1 MPKLFKHI
9 ALLALASLLV
19 GSCIEND
26 IPYPLIFGEIIEFEV
41 DGQTGE
47 AQIDATARTIS
58 IEVADSVDLAHLRV
72 SRFSINPEAKA
83 PIQKGDI
90 VSCVDSLPIVLETY
104 QQYRWVIRAK
114 QPFTPSV
121 RIGGQLG
128 EPVFDGDTIRVSVAS
143 VAKATIEELRLG
155 AGAPTYHPNITE
167 ISNLFEP
174 VEIVVTSY
182 GRTKRYVLVV
192 SRGGNI
198 AIPSITDFQVDG
210 QLGEAQIDAKQRSID
225 LEVSESTDLQ
235 HLRLAKLTLSEA
247 DATASVAVGDEIS
260 CVDSLLFSVFDV
272 DSEEFRWVL
281 RTKQQHTPMV
291 RLYGQLGAFTISNDT
306 IRVIV
311 DNMAAA
317 RVEELRLAPGKPI
330 YTPDPFGIADFTQPI
345 DIDVSS
351 YGKTH
356 RYTLVVIEC
365 SGSVI
370 SVRTK
375 QAEPSYTTATLWA
388 SIECCEAVQPY
399 FEYRQQGETDWQ
411 STTPGH
417 IDAGAWEYSA
427 TLDALS
433 MGTTY
438 EYRAVA
444 GSKTGSVLT
453 FDTKP
458 DPVISIS
465 TGTAEPSYTTCT
477 LRASI
482 ECREA
487 VQTYF
492 EYRQQGATNW
502 LSTMLNTV
510 DAGAVE
516 HTATIDGLSMGTTYE
531 YRAVAKSTV
540 SQHHGN
546 EQTFS
551 TTPNPV
557 ETISTGAATP
567 SLRTAEL
574 NGSISCREDVQVQF
588 EYRKHGET
596 LWQSTPASNIAAGIN
611 IPLTATINGLEPE
624 TTYEFRA
631 VATSNVGQHHG
642 NVVEFTTLSQVAS
655 ISTGAADPWAKFAH
669 VSAEVECREAIPM
682 GLVYRKQGE
691 STWIETATPMG
702 TVGANTYTITI
713 TALQPNTTYEYH
725 AIAKTNVGYQ
735 NGDILTFRTEAAPTV
750 PNLGFDDWCSEGISG
765 GVAWTI
771 PYTHWK
777 PWRDG
782 GAEFWITKNRWLHQ
796 DISNISPQQR
806 RDSNTTPDD
815 NSKRGKAVKMET
827 VRNQGEKALIDWGG
841 VIPGCIFTGT
851 IGERGSGGKE
861 WQSVKM
867 GQPYTGRPTTLSGWY
882 KYAPQTI
889 DRHLDKADYAE
900 GAQHVGKMDQG
911 RIFIYLVDWSK
922 RAEKYLN
929 DGHTPAA
936 NEIVAFGEFMPSG
949 TTTTYTQFNIKL
961 KYPENKKN
969 VMPTHIIIYATSSR
983 YGHWLTGGEGS
994 TLWIDEFEL
1003 GFDYVP

>member
-58 IEVADSVDLAHLRV
+58 IEVADTIDLSKMRITRFRIGPKEAHSVIAEG
-72 SRFSINPEAKA
+72 SSISC
-83 PIQKGDI
+83 IDSTDI
-90 VSCVDSLPIVLETY
+90 LVETY
-104 QQYRWVIRAK
+104 QLYRWVLHAK

-121 RIGGQLG
+121 RLRGQID
-128 EPVFDGDTIRVSVAS
+128 EAQFDGDTIRVSVSS
-143 VAKATIEELRLG
+143 VSQTAIEELRL
-155 AGAPTYHPNITE
+155 APGNPVYTPALDE
-167 ISNLFEP
+167 ISVFRQT
-174 VEIVVTSY
+174 VEILVKNY

-192 SRGGNI
+192 KRGGDI
-198 AIPSITDFQVDG
+198 TIPSIEQFEVEG
-210 QLGEAQIDAKQRSID
+210 QLGNAQIDAKQRSID

-235 HLRLAKLTLSEA
+235 QLRITALEFSEA
-247 DATASVAVGDEIS
+247 NASASVAVGDEIS
-260 CVDSLLFSVFDV
+260 CMDSLLFSVFDV
-272 DSEEFRWVL
+272 DGEEFRWVL

-291 RLYGQLGAFTISNDT
+291 RLRGQLGEFTINNDT

-311 DNMAAA
+311 DDMAAA
-317 RVEELRLAPGKPI
+317 RVEELRLGPGKPT
-330 YTPDPFGIADFTQPI
+330 YSPDPFGIADFSAPV
-345 DIDVSS
+345 DIDVNS
-351 YGKTH
+351 YGQTK

-375 QAEPSYTTATLWA
+375 QAEPSYTTAKLWGN
-388 SIECCEAVQPY
+388 IECCEAVQPY
-399 FEYRQQGETDWQ
+399 FEYRPEGETNWQ
-411 STTPGH
+411 ASAPGH
-417 IDAGAWEYSA
+417 VDAGAWEYTA
-427 TLDALS
+427 TLNGLS
-433 MGTTY
+433 MGITY
-438 EYRAVA
+438 EYRVRVGDKA
-444 GSKTGSVLT
+444 GEIRT
-453 FDTKP
+453 FTTTP
-458 DPVISIS
+458 TPVETIS
-465 TGTAEPSYTTCT
+465 TGAAEPGYTTAT
-477 LRASI
+477 LHADI

-492 EYRQQGATNW
+492 VYRVQNTTNW
-502 LSTMLNTV
+502 RTTTPDNV
-510 DAGAVE
+510 EAGTWQP
-516 HTATIDGLSMGTTYE
+516 TATIDGLSMGTTYE
-531 YRAVAKSTV
+531 YRALATSSVG
-540 SQHHGN
+540 QHQG
-546 EQTFS
+546 QLLTF
-551 TTPNPV
+551 TTKPNPV
-557 ETISTGAATP
+557 KTISTDAAEP
-567 SLRTAEL
+567 SIYTAVL
-574 NGSISCREDVQVQF
+574 NGSVECLEDVQVHF
-588 EYRKHGET
+588 EHRKQGESA
-596 LWQSTPASNIAAGIN
+596 WQQTATSTIAAGN
-611 IPLTATINGLEPE
+611 ASFTATIDGLQPGTRCE
-624 TTYEFRA
+624 YRA
-631 VATSNVGQHHG
+631 VATSNIGLHHG
-642 NVVEFTTLSQVAS
+642 SVVSFITEPLVSKGT
-655 ISTGAADPWAKFAH
+655 ADPWAKFAH
-669 VSAEVECREAIPM
+669 VSAQVESANSVPVGME
-682 GLVYRKQGE
+682 YRLSGA
-691 STWIETATPMG
+691 STWTPTATQMSIANNQP
-702 TVGANTYTITI
+702 NTYTFTI
-713 TALQPNTTYEYH
+713 TGLQPNTTYEFR
-725 AIAKTNVGYQ
+725 AVAAGKQGEISQFTTEMAKQ
-735 NGDILTFRTEAAPTV
+735 L
-750 PNLGFDDWCSEGISG
+750 PNTGFDDWCSEGISG
-765 GVAWTI
+765 GVAWSI

-777 PWRDG
+777 PWLDG

-911 RIFIYLVDWSK
+911 RIFIYLVDWNK

-929 DGHTPAA
+929 DGQTPDA

-949 TTTTYTQFNIKL
+949 TTSTYTQFNIKL
-961 KYPENKKN
+961 KYSKTN
-969 VMPTHIIIYATSSR
+969 VKPTHIIIYATSSL

>member
-41 DGQTGE
+41 DGQIGE
-47 AQIDATARTIS
+47 AQIDASTRTIS
-58 IEVADSVDLAHLRV
+58 IEVADSVDLTQLRV

-83 PIQKGDI
+83 PIQQGSI
-90 VSCVDSLPIVLETY
+90 ISCIDSLPIVLETY
-104 QQYRWVIRAK
+104 QFYRWVLRTK
-114 QPFTPSV
+114 QPFAPVV
-121 RIGGQLG
+121 RFMGQQG
-128 EPVFDGDTIRVSVAS
+128 EAQFDGDTIRVSVSS
-143 VAKATIEELRLG
+143 VSQTAIEELRL
-155 AGAPTYHPNITE
+155 APGNPVYTPALDE
-167 ISNLFEP
+167 ISDFRQT
-174 VEIVVTSY
+174 VEILVKNY

-192 SRGGNI
+192 SRISGYP
-198 AIPSITDFQVDG
+198 IPSIEQFEVED
-210 QLGEAQIDAKQRSID
+210 QLGEAQIDVKQRSISI
-225 LEVSESTDLQ
+225 EVSESTDLQ

-272 DSEEFRWVL
+272 DGEEYPWKL
-281 RTKQQHTPMV
+281 YTKQQYTPVV
-291 RLYGQLGAFTISNDT
+291 RLKGQLGNFTINNDT

-317 RVEELRLAPGKPI
+317 RVEELRLAPGKPT
-330 YTPDPFGIADFTQPI
+330 YTPDPFGITDFTQPI

-351 YGKTH
+351 YGKTK

-399 FEYRQQGETDWQ
+399 FEYRPLGDTDWQ

-417 IDAGAWEYSA
+417 IEAGAWDYTA

-465 TGTAEPSYTTCT
+465 TGAAEPSYTTCT

-487 VQTYF
+487 VQCYF
-492 EYRQQGATNW
+492 EYRPEGATNW
-502 LSTMLNTV
+502 LSTTLNTV

-516 HTATIDGLSMGTTYE
+516 YTATIDGLSMGTTYE
-531 YRAVAKSTV
+531 YRAVAKSAV
-540 SQHHGN
+540 SQHQGN

-557 ETISTGAATP
+557 ESISTGAATP

-596 LWQSTPASNIAAGIN
+596 LWQSTPASNIAAGID
-611 IPLTATINGLEPE
+611 IPLTATISGLEPE
-624 TTYEFRA
+624 TTYEYRA
-631 VATSNVGQHHG
+631 VATSNVGEHHG
-642 NVVEFTTLSQVAS
+642 NVMELTTESQVTS
-655 ISTGAADPWAKFAH
+655 ISTDAAAPWAKFAH
-669 VSAEVECREAIPM
+669 VSAEVECREAVPM
-682 GLVYRKQGE
+682 GFEYRQQG
-691 STWIETATPMG
+691 SPTWTQTATQMG
-702 TVGANTYTITI
+702 AVGINAYTITI
-713 TALQPNTTYEYH
+713 TALQPNTTYEYRAV
-725 AIAKTNVGYQ
+725 AISNVGSKYG
-735 NGDILTFRTEAAPTV
+735 NILTFKTETAPTV
-750 PNLGFDDWCSEGISG
+750 PNLGFENWCSEEISG
-765 GVAWTI
+765 GIAWTI

-777 PWRDG
+777 PWPDG
-782 GAEFWITKNRWLHQ
+782 GMEFWITKNRWLHQ
-796 DISNISPQQR
+796 DISNWTPQQR
-806 RDSNTTPDD
+806 RDSNTIPDD
-815 NSKRGKAVKMET
+815 NSKSGRAVKMET
-827 VRNQGEKALIDWGG
+827 VRNQGEKAAIDWGG
-841 VIPGCIFTGT
+841 AIPGCIFSGT
-851 IGERGSGGKE
+851 IGDRGSGGKE

-900 GAQHVGKMDQG
+900 GARHVGNLDTAL
-911 RIFIYLVDWSK
+911 IYIYLLDWSARTDK
-922 RAEKYLN
+922 FLN
-929 DGHTPAA
+929 DGEKPAA
-936 NEIVAFGEFMPSG
+936 NEIVAYGEFMPNG
-949 TTTTYTQFNIKL
+949 TTSTYTQFNIKL
-961 KYPENKKN
+961 NYSKTN
-969 VMPTHIIIYATSSR
+969 VKPTHIIIYATSSR

>member
-58 IEVADSVDLAHLRV
+58 IEVADSVDLTQLRV

-104 QQYRWVIRAK
+104 QLYRWVLHAK

-121 RIGGQLG
+121 RLRGQID
-128 EPVFDGDTIRVSVAS
+128 EAQFDGDTIRVSVSS
-143 VAKATIEELRLG
+143 VSQTAIEELRL
-155 AGAPTYHPNITE
+155 APGNPVYTPALDDIDDFSQT
-167 ISNLFEP
+167 
-174 VEIVVTSY
+174 VEIRVNSY

-192 SRGGNI
+192 KRGGDI
-198 AIPSITDFQVDG
+198 TIPSIEQFEVEG
-210 QLGEAQIDAKQRSID
+210 QLGEAQIDVKQRSISI
-225 LEVSESTDLQ
+225 EVSESTDLQ
-235 HLRLAKLTLSEA
+235 QLRLAKLTLSEA

-272 DSEEFRWVL
+272 DGEEYPWKL
-281 RTKQQHTPMV
+281 YTKQQYTPVV
-291 RLYGQLGAFTISNDT
+291 RLKGQLGNFTINNDT

-317 RVEELRLAPGKPI
+317 RVEELRLAPGKPT
-330 YTPDPFGIADFTQPI
+330 YSPDPFGIADFTHPV

-411 STTPGH
+411 STAPGH
-417 IDAGAWEYSA
+417 IEAGAWDYTA

-465 TGTAEPSYTTCT
+465 TGAAEPSYTTCT

-487 VQTYF
+487 VQCYF
-492 EYRQQGATNW
+492 EYRPESATNW
-502 LSTMLNTV
+502 LSTTPSPM
-510 DAGAVE
+510 DAGTGE
-516 HTATIDGLSMGTTYE
+516 YTATIDGLSMGTTYE
-531 YRAVAKSTV
+531 YRAVAKSAV
-540 SQHHGN
+540 SQHQGN

-557 ETISTGAATP
+557 ESISTDAATP

-574 NGSISCREDVQVQF
+574 NGSISCREDVQVHF
-588 EYRKHGET
+588 EHRQKGNDGV
-596 LWQSTPASNIAAGIN
+596 WQRTAAANIAAAN
-611 IPLTATINGLEPE
+611 AAPFAATISGLQPE
-624 TTYEFRA
+624 TTYEYRA
-631 VATSNVGQHHG
+631 VATSNVGEHHG
-642 NVVEFTTLSQVAS
+642 NVMELTTESQITS

-669 VSAEVECREAIPM
+669 VSAEVECREAVPM
-682 GLVYRKQGE
+682 GFEYRQQG
-691 STWIETATPMG
+691 SPTWTQTATQMG
-702 TVGANTYTITI
+702 AVGINAYTITI
-713 TALQPNTTYEYH
+713 TALQPNTTYEYRAV
-725 AIAKTNVGYQ
+725 AIRNVGEKY
-735 NGDILTFRTEAAPTV
+735 GATLTFRTEAAPTV
-750 PNLGFDDWCSEGISG
+750 PNLGFNDWCSEETPGNYL
-765 GVAWTI
+765 WND
-771 PYTHWK
+771 PYLYWK
-777 PWRDG
+777 PWADG
-782 GAEFWITKNRWLHQ
+782 HEEFWQTKNRWLHV
-796 DISNISPQQR
+796 DRAAIQR
-806 RDSNTTPDD
+806 RPSNVQRD
-815 NSKRGKAVKMET
+815 NDAKQGAYAAKMVT
-827 VRNQGEKALIDWGG
+827 APYQGEGLGAIDWGG
-841 VIPGCIFTGT
+841 VFPGCIFTGT
-851 IGERGSGGKE
+851 IEKLGNVGDE
-861 WQSVKM
+861 WKNVKL
-867 GQPYTGRPTTLSGWY
+867 GRPYTGRPTTLSGWY
-882 KYAPQTI
+882 KYSPVTI
-889 DRHLDKADYAE
+889 NKTNNKHPK
-900 GAQHVGKMDQG
+900 GKEHMGNPDTAL
-911 RIFIYLVDWSK
+911 IYIYLLDWSARTDK
-922 RAEKYLN
+922 FLN
-929 DGHTPAA
+929 DGETPAA

-949 TTTTYTQFNIKL
+949 TTSTYTQFNIKL
-961 KYPENKKN
+961 NYSKTN
-969 VMPTHIIIYATSSR
+969 VKPTHIIIYATSSR

-1003 GFDYVP
+1003 GFDYVAP